1 MRFDG
6 QVVYQLVRI
15 ADAYAE
21 SPESGIPEI
30 AVIIAPSAPQPPAV
44 GRESHARTDHQIDL
58 AGRTRPLALR
68 LQNAESPE
76 DQRVGAAGIE
86 PRRVGAQRASTSSV
100 AGSSGSAAK
109 TATVRAAR
117 NSGSRSTAE
126 KIAADALRRCR
137 ESNARLS
144 RRILSRIS
152 FFTMFQVF
160 YPTISTRFALLLHK
174 QYLSLWHL

>member
-76 DQRVGAAGIE
+76 DQRVGAA
-86 PRRVGAQRASTSSV
+86 
-100 AGSSGSAAK
+100 
-109 TATVRAAR
+109 TVRAAR

-126 KIAADALRRCR
+126 KIAADALRRCC